1 MQSEG
6 HEKKIHEEQQQN
18 MQQRK
23 RQRGVST
30 GISIFVYWL
39 HDPHLASALPLTA
52 KSGIWSNPFFFF
64 LQDFMPVGNSLLNA
78 PLRLGGHRSSA
89 QCQHYAASTWVTV
102 DVWLSWDLTV
112 ILNVSNRS
120 VQYVGWLHFAVSVCL
135 GNGWHAVGTEWV
147 CWRLVLTQPRST
159 SLLYK

>member
-1 MQSEG
+1 MRKKFTRSNNKTCSSERG
-6 HEKKIHEEQQQN
+6 REEFRPVFQFSFIDYTTHTSPV
-18 MQQRK
+18 R
-23 RQRGVST
+23 
-30 GISIFVYWL
+30 F
-39 HDPHLASALPLTA
+39 PLQPNLVFDQTLFF
-52 KSGIWSNPFFFF
+52 SFFFF

-135 GNGWHAVGTEWV
+135 GNGWHAIGTEWV